1 MLSLIQHFQH
11 HSFFFFVW
19 TISLFILISLSIFL
33 HYKFSLNK
41 QVNNS
46 NKQDFLANNFQS
58 PKDIFSYI
66 LIGGFCL
73 FICLYIYLI
82 LYGEDFAYLDNA
94 QFTSLFVQGKFVQ
107 MPIFP
112 SIGRFWAFGHQEYN
126 FISLFTKNIIGYHL
140 FSIVQLII
148 TILLCY
154 SILSPIKLS
163 YRLFILTII
172 INYPSS
178 VLSFFCLIYPERN
191 ILFWLAVLIFCL
203 VKYQGNKSLV
213 FVIGIFISTQF
224 LLYYKEPVFLLI
236 LGYAISNLVYNLFEE
251 KIWKKPPQKLLNS
264 LNNNW
269 INIGLIFLGLVYLF
283 LYIHYTFGQVDTYYN
298 QDFDRQQTSIFT
310 TLIKYVMSSPILLI
324 FIIFFPLRLMYIVG
338 KKGDINPLWDC
349 LAFGTLL
356 YFLAYVKL
364 NMFERHYIA
373 PVDFIVL
380 LYLVKVNIGLFTTKN
395 KYKLAIITGLL
406 SLIFFIN
413 LYEYSYTILFRKK
426 FIDLRVQTADYIKN
440 HIDNNPSENPP
451 VLFFP
456 SPYISPYNT
465 YNIMEFISY
474 LNYKNFPVAIKN
486 QPQNKDT
493 IINKATEKFP
503 DNLCFAGAGLDFEC
517 LEAEKPENKDLIIFL
532 TPTSVVDEYE
542 KTATKVFHYQPEF
555 KGIEKI
561 LYLFAKKKIDKEW
574 LWFNGYIFT
583 DFQENSLSNQK

>member
-1 MLSLIQHFQH
+1 MALAMVI
-11 HSFFFFVW
+11 SF
-19 TISLFILISLSIFL
+19 SIFH
-33 HYKFSLNK
+33 HYKFTLNTPF
-41 QVNNS
+41 NNS
-46 NKQDFLANNFQS
+46 YKQDFLANTFQ
-58 PKDIFSYI
+58 PRKNIFSYI

-82 LYGEDFAYLDNA
+82 LYGEDFAYVDSA
-94 QFTSLFVQGKFVQ
+94 QFTSVFIQGKFVP

-126 FISLFTKNIIGYHL
+126 FISLFTTNIIAYHL
-140 FSIVQLII
+140 FSIVQLLI

-154 SILSPIKLS
+154 GILSPIKLS
-163 YRLFILTII
+163 YRLFLLTII
-172 INYPSS
+172 ITYRSS
-178 VLSFFCLIYPERN
+178 VLSFFYLIFPERN

-203 VKYQGNKSLV
+203 VKYQTNKSLLC
-213 FVIGIFISTQF
+213 VIGIFISTQF

-236 LGYAISNLVYNLFEE
+236 LGYAFSNLFYNLFQD
-251 KIWKKPPQKLLNS
+251 KIWQKPQQKLLNS
-264 LNNNW
+264 LGNNW
-269 INIGLIFLGLVYLF
+269 INIGLIFLGLVYVF

-298 QDFDRQQTSIFT
+298 QDFDRQQTSIFS
-310 TLIKYVMSSPILLI
+310 TLIKYVLSSPILLI
-324 FIIFFPLRLMYIVG
+324 FMIFFPLRLVYLFW
-338 KKGDINPLWDC
+338 KKGNINPLWDC

-356 YFLAYVKL
+356 YFFAYVKL

-373 PVDFIVL
+373 PVDFIIL
-380 LYLVKVNIGLFTTKN
+380 LYLVKVNVGLFNNKN

-406 SLIFFIN
+406 SLIFFLN
-413 LYEYSYTILFRKK
+413 LYESSYTILFRKK

-440 HIDNNPSENPP
+440 HRENNSSENPT

-486 QPQNKDT
+486 IPQNKET

-503 DNLCFAGAGLDFEC
+503 DNLCFQGAGLDFEC
-517 LEAEKPENKDLIIFL
+517 LEAQKPNNKDLIIFL
-532 TPTSVVDEYE
+532 TPTKVVEEYE
-542 KTATKVFHYQPEF
+542 KKATKVFHYQPEF

-561 LYLFAKKKIDKEW
+561 LYLFAKNKIDKEW
-574 LWFNGYIFT
+574 LWFNSYIFT
-583 DFQENSLSNQK
+583 DFQENSLSNKE

>member
-19 TISLFILISLSIFL
+19 TIALAIIIFFCIF
-33 HYKFSLNK
+33 HYYKFTLNK
-41 QVNNS
+41 QFNNS
-46 NKQDFLANNFQS
+46 DKKDFLPNTFKPAKN
-58 PKDIFSYI
+58 IFFYL

-73 FICLYIYLI
+73 FICIYIYLI
-82 LYGEDFAYLDNA
+82 LYGEDFAYIDSA
-94 QFTSLFVQGKFVQ
+94 QFTSVFVQGKFVA

-112 SIGRFWAFGHQEYN
+112 SIARFWPFGHQEYN
-126 FISLFTKNIIGYHL
+126 FISLFTKNITAYHL

-163 YRLFILTII
+163 YRLFFLTII
-172 INYPSS
+172 ITYRSS
-178 VLSFFCLIYPERN
+178 VLSFFYLIYPERN
-191 ILFWLAVLIFCL
+191 ILFWLTVLIFCL
-203 VKYQGNKSLV
+203 VKYQGNKSLA
-213 FVIGIFISTQF
+213 FIIGIFISTQF

-236 LGYAISNLVYNLFEE
+236 LGYALSNLFYNLFRD
-251 KIWKKPPQKLLNS
+251 KIWQKPQEKLLNS
-264 LNNNW
+264 LSNNW
-269 INIGLIFLGLVYLF
+269 TNIGLIFLGLVYLF

-298 QDFDRQQTSIFT
+298 QDFDRQQINIFS
-310 TLIKYVMSSPILLI
+310 TLIKYVLSSPILLI
-324 FIIFFPLRLMYIVG
+324 FMIFFPLRLVYLLW
-338 KKGDINPLWDC
+338 KKDDINPLWDC

-373 PVDFIVL
+373 PVDFIIL
-380 LYLVKVNIGLFTTKN
+380 LYLIKVNIGLFTTKN
-395 KYKLAIITGLL
+395 KYKLAIITLL
-406 SLIFFIN
+406 LCLIFFIN
-413 LYEYSYTILFRKK
+413 LYESSYTILFRKK
-426 FIDLRVQTADYIKN
+426 FIDLRVQTADYIEN
-440 HIDNNPSENPP
+440 YRENNPSENPT

-474 LNYKNFPVAIKN
+474 LNYKNFPVSLKN
-486 QPQNKDT
+486 KPQNKDT
-493 IINKATEKFP
+493 IITKATEKFT
-503 DNLCFAGAGLDFEC
+503 DNLCFQGAGLDFEC
-517 LEAEKPENKDLIIFL
+517 LEAQKPENKDLIIFL
-532 TPTSVVDEYE
+532 TPTTVVDEYE

-583 DFQENSLSNQK
+583 DFQEN

>member
-1 MLSLIQHFQH
+1 VWIIALAMVI
-11 HSFFFFVW
+11 SF
-19 TISLFILISLSIFL
+19 SIFY
-33 HYKFSLNK
+33 HYKFTLNK
-41 QVNNS
+41 PVNQS
-46 NKQDFLANNFQS
+46 NKKDFLTNSLKPAKS
-58 PKDIFSYI
+58 IFSYI

-82 LYGEDFAYLDNA
+82 LYGEDFAYVDSA
-94 QFTSLFVQGKFVQ
+94 QFTSVFVQGKFVP

-126 FISLFTKNIIGYHL
+126 FISLFTTNIIAYHL
-140 FSIVQLII
+140 FSIVQLLI

-154 SILSPIKLS
+154 GILSPIKLS

-172 INYPSS
+172 ITYPSS
-178 VLSFFCLIYPERN
+178 VLSFFYLIFPERN
-191 ILFWLAVLIFCL
+191 IIFWLAVLIFCL
-203 VKYQGNKSLV
+203 VKYQTNKSLL
-213 FVIGIFISTQF
+213 FFIGIFISTQF

-236 LGYAISNLVYNLFEE
+236 LGYAFSSLFYNLFQE
-251 KIWKKPPQKLLNS
+251 KIWQKPRQKLLNFLS
-264 LNNNW
+264 NNW
-269 INIGLIFLGLVYLF
+269 INLGLIFLGLVYVF

-298 QDFDRQQTSIFT
+298 QDFDRQQTSIFS
-310 TLIKYVMSSPILLI
+310 TLIKYVLSSPILLI
-324 FIIFFPLRLMYIVG
+324 FMIFFPLRLVYLCR
-338 KKGDINPLWDC
+338 KKDNINPLWDC
-349 LAFGTLL
+349 FAFGTLL

-373 PVDFIVL
+373 PVDFIIL
-380 LYLVKVNIGLFTTKN
+380 LYLVKVNVEVFNSKN
-395 KYKLAIITGLL
+395 KYKLVIITGLL

-413 LYEYSYTILFRKK
+413 LYESSYTILFRKK

-440 HIDNNPSENPP
+440 HRENNPSQNAT

-486 QPQNKDT
+486 IPQNQDT
-493 IINKATEKFP
+493 IITKATEKFA
-503 DNLCFAGAGLDFEC
+503 DNLCFQGAGLDFEC
-517 LEAEKPENKDLIIFL
+517 LEAQKPDHKDLIIFL
-532 TPTSVVDEYE
+532 TPTKVVEEYE
-542 KTATKVFHYQPEF
+542 KKATKVFHYQPEF

-561 LYLFAKKKIDKEW
+561 LYLFAKQKIDKEW

-583 DFQENSLSNQK
+583 NFQENSLSNKE